1 MTELTE
7 RFRNAL
13 DFAHDL
19 HLEQKRKGTEIPY
32 LSHLL
37 GVASIVL
44 ENGASEDTAIAAL
57 LHDAVEDQGGEP
69 VLREIRRRFGDG
81 VAQIV
86 DDCTDATVIPK
97 PPWRPRKE
105 EYLAHLSEVS
115 PASRL
120 VSVADKLHN
129 VRAILADY
137 RVVGEA
143 VWERF
148 KGGKEGTL
156 WYYRA
161 LVERFMDLGP
171 RDLADELA
179 RAVQELE
186 SAVADS
192 NGG

>member
-1 MTELTE
+1 MV
-7 RFRNAL
+7 FSY
-13 DFAHDL
+13 
-19 HLEQKRKGTEIPY
+19 G
-32 LSHLL
+32 
-37 GVASIVL
+37 
-44 ENGASEDTAIAAL
+44 
-57 LHDAVEDQGGEP
+57 
-69 VLREIRRRFGDG
+69 
-81 VAQIV
+81 
-86 DDCTDATVIPK
+86 
-97 PPWRPRKE
+97 